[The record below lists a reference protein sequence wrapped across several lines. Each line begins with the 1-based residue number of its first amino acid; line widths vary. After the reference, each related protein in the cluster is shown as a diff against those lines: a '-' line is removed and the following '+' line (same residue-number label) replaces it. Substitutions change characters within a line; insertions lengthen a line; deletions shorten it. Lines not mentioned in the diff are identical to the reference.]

1 MHLGIKPL
9 KMRRLACIDFF
20 PIPDHVGER
29 MGDATVDDELPVKSL
44 VLQLWHSNGIT
55 SLYH

>member
-1 MHLGIKPL
+1 M
-9 KMRRLACIDFF
+9 ACIDFF

-44 VLQLWHSNGIT
+44 VLQQLWHSNGIT